1 MTAALLLLVACGQA
15 PSTPAEEAP
24 PPDLHDTL
32 LADLAAPRHPSD
44 GAGRLRLISGPE
56 EVVAGGR
63 GAWVFT
69 IEIGALGVAKDG
81 LVAFQAPPFWGW
93 SPPQVTAPDAPGYTT
108 VTGPEG
114 VALAL
119 SHPEPSLL
127 FIHPDRA
134 LRAGE
139 LLTVH
144 YGAGGAQAQVDR
156 YADDT
161 DALRVAIDGDG
172 DGVRRLLDDELPLRV
187 VGGDPAGMRVVTP
200 STARPGEA
208 TALRIALVDVSGS
221 PARGPLTVGLRADPA
236 LGLPVAVELPESGA
250 LRVPFTPTTEGVFSV
265 QAVVEGRAVA
275 TGEPIV
281 VRPGAPR
288 LVWADLQVHTGLSD
302 GTGGPEAVI
311 AYARDVAGLDVVA
324 ITDHDH
330 WGLRALDQN
339 PALYQR
345 VLSAVAAAEGVLAL
359 AGFEWTSWRYG
370 HRHVVFFGVPGALR
384 SCLDPN
390 TDTPTELWASLRGE
404 RAITVAHHTAG
415 GPVAT
420 DWSFAPD
427 PVLEPSVEIVS
438 VHGSSEGPDTPGR
451 IQGYT
456 PGHSVLDALARGYRL
471 GFIGGSDGHD
481 GHPGLAQLAAGQGG
495 LTGIWLDGPMDGPPS
510 ADEVY
515 AAIVERRTFATNGA
529 RIALRVAL
537 GGAGMG
543 QVVPAGDHDLAVR
556 VVTGAGGVK
565 VELVRDGVVSLL
577 GERAEGL
584 ALVETRLTGLKAGER
599 LYIRVID
606 AEGGAAWSSP
616 WFVE

>member
-1 MTAALLLLVACGQA
+1 MTAALLIAAACA
-15 PSTPAEEAP
+15 PAPTPPEAEAP
-24 PPDLHDTL
+24 QGDLHDAL

-44 GAGRLRLISGPE
+44 GAGRLSLISGPE

-63 GAWVFT
+63 GAWELTV
-69 IEIGALGVAKDG
+69 EIGALGVAKEG

-93 SPPQVTAPDAPGYTT
+93 SPPQVEAPDAPGYTT

-114 VALAL
+114 VELALA
-119 SHPEPSLL
+119 HPEPSLL
-127 FIHPDRA
+127 FIRPSRA

-139 LLTVH
+139 RLTIH
-144 YGAGGAQAQVDR
+144 YGAGVAQAQVDR
-156 YADDT
+156 YADST

-208 TALRIALVDVSGS
+208 ASLRIALVDVSGN
-221 PARGPLTVGLRADPA
+221 PARGPLLVGLRADPA
-236 LGLPVAVELPESGA
+236 LGLPATVTLPESGA
-250 LRVPFTPTTEGVFSV
+250 LRVPFTPTTEGVYAV

-302 GTGGPEAVI
+302 GTGDPAAVI

-330 WGLRALDQN
+330 WGLRALDQH

-370 HRHVVFFGVPGALR
+370 HRHVVFFGAPGALR
-384 SCLDPN
+384 SCLDPR
-390 TDTPTELWASLRGE
+390 TDTPPELWASLRGE

-427 PVLEPSVEIVS
+427 PTLEPSVELVS

-456 PGHSVLDALARGYRL
+456 PGSSVLDALAKGYRL
-471 GFIGGSDGHD
+471 GFLGGSDGHD

-495 LTGIWLDGPMDGPPS
+495 LTGIWLDGPIDGPPS

-515 AAIVERRTFATNGA
+515 AAILERRTYATNGA

-565 VELVRDGVVSLL
+565 VELVRDGVVSPL

-584 ALVETRLTGLKAGER
+584 ALIEARLTGLKAGER
-599 LYIRVID
+599 VYVRVID

>member
-1 MTAALLLLVACGQA
+1 MTAALPLLLACASA
-15 PSTPAEEAP
+15 PPPQDAEAP
-24 PPDLHDTL
+24 PRDLHDTL

-69 IEIGALGVAKDG
+69 VEIGALGVAKDG
-81 LVAFQAPPFWGW
+81 FIAFQAPPFWGW

-114 VALAL
+114 VELRL
-119 SHPEPSLL
+119 SHPEPTLL
-127 FIHPDRA
+127 FIHPSRA

-139 LLTVH
+139 LLRVH
-144 YGAGGAQAQVDR
+144 YGAGSAQAQVDR
-156 YADDT
+156 YADET

-172 DGVRRLLDDELPLRV
+172 DGVRRLLDEELPLRV

-208 TALRIALVDVSGS
+208 ASLRLALVDVSGN
-221 PARGPLTVGLRADPA
+221 PARGPLLVGLRADPA
-236 LGLPVAVELPESGA
+236 LGLPTTVTLPESGA
-250 LRVPFTPTTEGVFSV
+250 LRVPFTPRAEGVYAV

-302 GTGGPEAVI
+302 GTGDPAAVI
-311 AYARDVAGLDVVA
+311 RYARDVAGLDVVA

-330 WGLRALDQN
+330 WGLRALDQH

-345 VLSAVAAAEGVLAL
+345 VLDAVAAAEGVLAL

-370 HRHVVFFGVPGALR
+370 HRHVVFFGAPGALR
-384 SCLDPN
+384 SCLDPR
-390 TDTPTELWASLRGE
+390 TDTPTELWASLSGE
-404 RAITVAHHTAG
+404 RAITVPHHTAG
-415 GPVAT
+415 GPVVT
-420 DWSFAPD
+420 DWSFTPD
-427 PVLEPSVEIVS
+427 PRLEPSVELVS

-456 PGHSVLDALARGYRL
+456 PGHSVLDALAKGYRL
-471 GFIGGSDGHD
+471 GFLGGSDGHD

-495 LTGIWLDGPMDGPPS
+495 LTGIWLDGAIDGPPT

-515 AAIVERRTFATNGA
+515 AAILERRTFATNGA

-543 QVVPAGDHDLAVR
+543 QVVPPGDHDLAVR
-556 VVTGAGGVK
+556 VVSGAAGVK
-565 VELVRDGVVSLL
+565 VELVRDGVVSPL
-577 GERAEGL
+577 GERPEGM

-599 LYIRVID
+599 LYVRVID